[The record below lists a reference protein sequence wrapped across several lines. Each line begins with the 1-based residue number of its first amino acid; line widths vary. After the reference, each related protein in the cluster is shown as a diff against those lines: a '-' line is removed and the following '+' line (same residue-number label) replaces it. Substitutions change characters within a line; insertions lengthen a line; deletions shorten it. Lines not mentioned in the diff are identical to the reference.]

1 MQFTIPG
8 CKEEPPLRANGKMVH
23 LTYAA
28 LYDGELTFQNV
39 LAAARSWG
47 RTRQGLR
54 EYTIGLETH
63 PTPADPQRPKHI
75 RAYFMFGK
83 KIDVPDRHHTTI
95 FDLIGQDGRT
105 LHPELQLV
113 INTPG
118 DRERVINYDMK
129 DGEYVGELETPLVHD
144 PRREKAE
151 VEARARRARS
161 SAQRSSGGTKLLR

>member
-75 RAYFMFGK
+75 HAYFKFGK

-105 LHPELQLV
+105 LHPELQSV

-118 DRERVINYDMK
+118 DRERVINYASPS
-129 DGEYVGELETPLVHD
+129 LQTPV
-144 PRREKAE
+144 
-151 VEARARRARS
+151 
-161 SAQRSSGGTKLLR
+161 